1 MLKFIVKRLFSAIP
15 VLLVVITIV
24 FLLMRVIPGNPA
36 ALILGDDANP
46 KDIER
51 LKEEMGLNRPIL
63 EQYLEYLKD
72 IISGDWGTSF
82 YNGQPVFKNIAARL
96 EPTVLIMLYSTLISV
111 TIGIPLGIIAARRRN
126 SIWDYSLTSFSVLG
140 LSIPMFWLGIM
151 MVYLFGVQ
159 LRWMPV
165 QGYKT
170 VSEAGLRTALYY
182 LSMPS
187 VAIGLQ
193 HVASI
198 ARYTRSTMLDV
209 LENEYIR
216 TARSKGLQENKI
228 YYKHALKNALS
239 PVVTLI
245 GFSMATMLGGTVV
258 VESVFNIP
266 GMGKLAYDSLLRRD
280 YSQEQAIILFV
291 AIVFILVNI
300 IMDIIYKYLD
310 PRIELD

>member
-1 MLKFIVKRLFSAIP
+1 LLKFIVKRLFSAIP